1 MIFDEFNAVTDGTE
15 SDTISFYMYMSTLG
29 GLREKCDQ
37 DLKDLEKAH
46 GLKPTCEFNSTE
58 TLHEYMR
65 MNRKFEKNLKSKQE
79 VPLTAAQEYGWEPA
93 KLTVPTTGRKQTN
106 ITRFAAEL
114 IKSGHAF

>member
-37 DLKDLEKAH
+37 DLKDLEKSH